1 MRRALAALGAWLA
14 ALALP
19 ALAATE
25 IVVATVNNEH
35 MIEMQRLTPHFERA
49 NPDVRVRWVTLEEAT
64 LRQRVSTDIARGTP
78 RYDVLTI
85 GMYETQIWSRRGWL
99 RPIDP
104 PPDYDLAD
112 LLPAIRAGLTLD
124 GRLYAAPFYGE
135 SSMLYYRRDLAER
148 AGIVFPERPSWRQV
162 REAAERLHDPAAGVY
177 GICLRGK
184 PGWGE
189 NLALVMTMAN
199 AFGGQWADMNW
210 RPQLDSRPWREAV
223 SLYVELL
230 QRFGPP
236 GSAANGYNELLG
248 LFRAGRCALWVD
260 ATIAAGFVSDPAT
273 SRVAGRVGFAQAP
286 RAVTAKGA
294 NWLWTWSLA
303 VPASS
308 AHPQEARRFVAWATS
323 RAYTEHVARERGWAA
338 VPTGTRRS
346 TYEHPEFQRV
356 AGAFAAA
363 ERRAIA
369 SADPDDPTLPRSP
382 YRGIQY
388 AAIPEFQAIGVATG
402 QQLAAALAGRV
413 SIEQALRSA
422 QATAE
427 RELRAAGYGP
437 R

>member
-1 MRRALAALGAWLA
+1 MRRLLQGLVCWLA
-14 ALALP
+14 ALAAP
-19 ALAATE
+19 ASAVTE

-49 NPDVRVRWVTLEEAT
+49 NPEIRVRWVTLEETA
-64 LRQRVSTDIARGTP
+64 LRQRVSTDIARGSS

-85 GMYETQIWSRRGWL
+85 GMYETQLWAPRGWL

-104 PPDYDLAD
+104 PADYEIED
-112 LLPAIRAGLTLD
+112 LLPAIRAGLTHQ

-148 AGIVFPERPSWRQV
+148 AGIALPERPTWRQV
-162 REAAERLHDPAAGVY
+162 RDAAERLHDPAAGVY

-210 RPQLDSRPWREAV
+210 RPQLDSKPWRDAV
-223 SLYVELL
+223 SLYVEMLR
-230 QRFGPP
+230 RFGPP
-236 GSAANGYNELLG
+236 GSAANGYNELLT

-260 ATIAAGFVSDPAT
+260 ATIAAGFLSDPAT

-303 VPASS
+303 VPTTGS
-308 AHPQEARRFVAWATS
+308 HPQQARRFVSWATS
-323 RAYTEHVARERGWAA
+323 RAYIELVARERGWGA

-346 TYEHPEFQRV
+346 TYENPEFQRV
-356 AGAFAAA
+356 AGGFAAA
-363 ERRAIA
+363 ERKAID

-388 AAIPEFQAIGVATG
+388 AAIPEFQAIGTAVG
-402 QQLAAALAGRV
+402 QQIAAALTGRSTV
-413 SIEQALRSA
+413 EQAL
-422 QATAE
+422 QASQAAAE
-427 RELRAAGYGP
+427 REMRAAGLLK
-437 R
+437 